1 VNKEKQ
7 SKEKYGKKS
16 VWPGVILIAFVAAIG
31 TFFLLLHI
39 EKNALSAYEKTL
51 VWVTKAQL
59 VKGLEITEAGWMDC
73 FEQIEID
80 KNKIP
85 AKLVENPQALIGM
98 QAVMEIPQG
107 SIVTTPMFTGEEA
120 YVLGMFNPVVAGC
133 KGDDLFQMVS
143 GVLRKG
149 DLVNLYTVNEE
160 LEETY
165 LLWERVM
172 VYQVFDTAGNSIA
185 AEDTTTPAARVNLL
199 LEEGYAEQFYKELS
213 QGSLRMV
220 KLWE

>member
-1 VNKEKQ
+1 M
-7 SKEKYGKKS
+7 SKEKHGKKS
-16 VWPGVILIAFVAAIG
+16 IWPGMILIAFVAAIG

-39 EKNALSAYEKTL
+39 EKNALSAYEKTQ
-51 VWVTKAQL
+51 VWVSKAQL
-59 VKGLEITEAGWMDC
+59 VKGLEITETGWVDC

-85 AKLVENPQALIGM
+85 ANLIVHPQELIGM
-98 QAVMEIPQG
+98 QTVMEIPAG
-107 SIVTTPMFTGEEA
+107 SIVTSPMFSGEEA
-120 YVLGMFNPVVAGC
+120 YVAGLNNPVVAGC
-133 KGDDLFQMVS
+133 KGDDLFQLVS

-165 LLWERVM
+165 LLWEKVM
-172 VYQVFDTAGNSIA
+172 VYQVFDTAGNSISS
-185 AEDTTTPAARVNLL
+185 EDTTTPAARVNLL

>member
-1 VNKEKQ
+1 M
-7 SKEKYGKKS
+7 
-16 VWPGVILIAFVAAIG
+16 ILIAFVAAIG

-39 EKNALSAYEKTL
+39 EKNALSAYEKTQ
-51 VWVTKAQL
+51 VWVSKAQL
-59 VKGLEITEAGWMDC
+59 VKGLEITETGWVDC

-85 AKLVENPQALIGM
+85 ANLIVHPQELIGM
-98 QAVMEIPQG
+98 QTVMEIPAG
-107 SIVTTPMFTGEEA
+107 SIVTSPMFSGEEA
-120 YVLGMFNPVVAGC
+120 YVAGLYNPVVAGC
-133 KGDDLFQMVS
+133 KGDDLFQLVS

-165 LLWERVM
+165 LLWEKVM
-172 VYQVFDTAGNSIA
+172 VYQVFDTAGNSISS
-185 AEDTTTPAARVNLL
+185 EDTTTPAARVNLL